1 MRLKRVILLLL
12 LSLAGFQASAQEGMT
27 RILFILDASNSMN
40 AMWDG
45 QTRIT
50 AAKELLLRSM
60 DSIKDIPNLEMA
72 LRVYGHQ
79 SIVTPTY
86 QDCNDTKLEVP
97 FGPNNFSAIRGVL
110 YRIQAKGTTPIARS
124 LEAAAIDFPNATAK
138 NIIIL
143 ITDGLEACDGD
154 PCVIAKKL
162 RDKNINVTP
171 FVIGL
176 GLDLSYLEKFKCI
189 GEYSQ
194 AETKTEFKAALENIL
209 QKTINDCTVQIDLN
223 DITKKPTETDVS
235 VYMYEAGTKKLR
247 YSFIHT
253 LNVKGLPDTLKL
265 DPNTK
270 YDIEVHTIPT
280 VYKKGVTILKNQ
292 HNTIKIDAPQGF
304 VKVSSPT
311 SNKALFIQSR
321 IVSLD
326 NKTLNV
332 QNLEATDKY
341 IVGKYQLEILTLP
354 RITKTI
360 TVEQSTTTTVN
371 VPAPGILSYRFNSN
385 AVAQLFVLNDKKE
398 WEWVINLDANSKD
411 GQYQLQPGEYRLVY
425 RYKKLKT
432 TDLYKQKEFKI
443 MSNKSILISL

>member
-1 MRLKRVILLLL
+1 MFT
-12 LSLAGFQASAQEGMT
+12 AGFTASAQEGMT

-50 AAKELLLRSM
+50 AAKELLIRSM

-79 SIVTPTY
+79 SIVTPTF

-97 FGPNNFSAIRGVL
+97 FGPNNFGAIRGKL
-110 YRIQAKGTTPIARS
+110 HLIQAKGTTPIARS
-124 LEAAAIDFPNATAK
+124 LEAAASDFPDAVAK

-176 GLDLSYLEKFKCI
+176 GLDLSYLEKFECI

-194 AETKTEFKAALENIL
+194 AESKLQFKEALENIL
-209 QKTINDCTVQIDLN
+209 HKTINDCTVQIDLN

-235 VYMYEAGTKKLR
+235 VFMYEAGTKNLK

-253 LNVKGLPDTLKL
+253 LNQKGLPDTLKL
-265 DPNTK
+265 DPNFK
-270 YDIEVHTIPT
+270 YDIEVHTIPM
-280 VYKKGVTILKNQ
+280 VYKKNVTIYKNQ

-304 VKVSSPT
+304 LKISTSS
-311 SNKALFIQSR
+311 ARGLFIQSR

-326 NKTLNV
+326 DKTLNV
-332 QNLEATDKY
+332 QNIGAVDKY

-360 TVEQSTTTTVN
+360 AVEQSTTTTVN
-371 VPAPGILSYRFNSN
+371 IPAPGNLTYQFSN
-385 AVAQLFVLNDKKE
+385 NTVAQLFVQNEKKE
-398 WEWVINLDANSKD
+398 WEWVVNLDEGSKD
-411 GQYQLQPGEYRLVY
+411 GQLQLQPGDYRLVY
-425 RYKKLKT
+425 RYKKFKT
-432 TDLYKQKEFKI
+432 TELHKQKDFKI